1 MGNKESSPKPNQ
13 KPTTDTKKPE
23 VPNNADKSGAN
34 DPQPTNTK
42 ATQQTDTKDNKVDDK
57 KEQNKIP
64 VKKPAPPLPKL
75 TQAEAL
81 IDRAY
86 GCVIGAAIGDSIGS
100 FCEFR
105 KSRID
110 EDELDQAM
118 EMPGGGTWGQRVITG
133 QVTDDTE
140 LAVSLAYGLMEIIGK
155 SNEITRLKKESENKN
170 DTDND
175 SKTEITN
182 CIFNLEPIAREY
194 RRWRDSNPFDIGICT
209 RTTLRA
215 SPNVISMKENAFDYD
230 SHKKTGNQA
239 NGAMMRCM
247 PLCLYGYKLEENE
260 NIYNLMREDASLTHA
275 NMAVYL
281 SNTCYAIMIKYL
293 LTADIGNEKR
303 NIQAFDEVFEY
314 LEEVEQTAADNS
326 IELKAAELLRY
337 DWLSMFTNDKIR
349 NSGNYDDVEL
359 NDLHN
364 ATQSEGWVKI
374 AFQRCCYHLLKGSG
388 FKYAMRDV
396 VGEAGDTDTNAC
408 IVGGV
413 MGAYWGLQGIPK
425 EYVENIKN
433 CKPVW
438 DEKRDIFQAKWYF
451 DDKIVEKLIESAPTD
466 DVFEIK
472 KDYEK

>member
-1 MGNKESSPKPNQ
+1 MGNKESSAKPNQ
-13 KPTTDTKKPE
+13 KATTDT
-23 VPNNADKSGAN
+23 NADKSGGN

-42 ATQQTDTKDNKVDDK
+42 ATQQKADDK

-64 VKKPAPPLPKL
+64 VKKPPPPLPKL

-194 RRWRDSNPFDIGICT
+194 
-209 RTTLRA
+209 
-215 SPNVISMKENAFDYD
+215 
-230 SHKKTGNQA
+230 
-239 NGAMMRCM
+239 
-247 PLCLYGYKLEENE
+247 
-260 NIYNLMREDASLTHA
+260 
-275 NMAVYL
+275 
-281 SNTCYAIMIKYL
+281 
-293 LTADIGNEKR
+293 
-303 NIQAFDEVFEY
+303 
-314 LEEVEQTAADNS
+314 
-326 IELKAAELLRY
+326 
-337 DWLSMFTNDKIR
+337 
-349 NSGNYDDVEL
+349 
-359 NDLHN
+359 
-364 ATQSEGWVKI
+364 
-374 AFQRCCYHLLKGSG
+374 
-388 FKYAMRDV
+388 
-396 VGEAGDTDTNAC
+396 
-408 IVGGV
+408 
-413 MGAYWGLQGIPK
+413 
-425 EYVENIKN
+425 
-433 CKPVW
+433 
-438 DEKRDIFQAKWYF
+438 
-451 DDKIVEKLIESAPTD
+451 
-466 DVFEIK
+466 
-472 KDYEK
+472 